1 MPGGYP
7 PTEPVSVP
15 VGAPAVAAP
24 PVRLPVSPCPPVA
37 RAPRAP
43 APLEV
48 EPEPE
53 AALPT
58 WLCAVDGAGVVGS
71 CLATLSTAPG
81 TSRPAGPR
89 RPWRRGGGRAGRA
102 RSDHGRGAAAPWPSW
117 RRPRGRGPPRRER
130 RRRDGCRPGRG

>member
-7 PTEPVSVP
+7 PTDPVSVP

-24 PVRLPVSPCPPVA
+24 PVPLPVSPCPPVA
-37 RAPRAP
+37 GALVAP

-81 TSRPAGPR
+81 TSRPAGPLGSLAL
-89 RPWRRGGGRAGRA
+89 GGGAVAVVAPTTGTGSTAPGATTSGRL
-102 RSDHGRGAAAPWPSW
+102 STGSGAAAVWSK
-117 RRPRGRGPPRRER
+117 
-130 RRRDGCRPGRG
+130 